1 MKIKKKVLSL
11 ILLINLTFVF
21 SFGGIIGCSKTKEL
35 KQPKTEETN
44 ENSINK
50 LIPDHKDKINRLTQN
65 VPDSGFGVNPTIDQW
80 YQAIKN
86 YNGNKI
92 SEFRLFYQEVVWKR
106 FKIYSGR

>member
-1 MKIKKKVLSL
+1 MKINKKVFSL

-21 SFGGIIGCSKTKEL
+21 SSGGIIGCSKAKEL
-35 KQPKTEETN
+35 KQTQVEETN
-44 ENSINK
+44 
-50 LIPDHKDKINRLTQN
+50 KDKVNRLTQN
-65 VPDSGFGVNPTIDQW
+65 VPKSGFGVNPTIDQW

-92 SEFRLFYQEVVWKR
+92 SEFRLFYQEVVWER